1 MEFCCAAT
9 GAWASTESDDPTD
22 PVKRS
27 IAAENRK
34 KLDQLLTDILLSE
47 NLLVLAGLGTSAC
60 VTDQN
65 GKPLAPSMKDLWK
78 NAEQQAGKK
87 FDELKVRV
95 KYRTPASGDNI
106 ELLLSQCQMAQQFE
120 PNKEVEEF
128 IKNTE
133 SMIVDSCDFV
143 NDQVNLLAHEL
154 FLRKVGKRSTRLPRL
169 RLFTTN
175 YDRCFE
181 TAASHTRF
189 VAIDGFSHT
198 LPQEFDGVYFSYDFV
213 RREQD
218 REIPDYIP
226 NVLQLFKLHG
236 SVDWDLQEGQVV
248 KTAKPQNP
256 LLIYPRYSKFETS
269 YDQPFIEVMS
279 RFQLSMRQPNTGLI
293 IIGHGFN
300 DHHIS
305 QPVMA
310 GVRSNTSLKAIVVD
324 PAIKTTTNTSL
335 KQIEGLIKDGDWRL
349 TLAQAKFEDIVA
361 ILPDLVTDNEEE
373 QHLKRLRAI
382 GKKP

>member
-1 MEFCCAAT
+1 MDFFSAAT
-9 GAWASTESDDPTD
+9 GAWTSTEPDDPSD
-22 PVKRS
+22 PAKVS

-60 VTDQN
+60 VTDKSGN
-65 GKPLAPSMKDLWK
+65 ALAPSMKDLWK
-78 NAEQQAGKK
+78 NAEQHAGKS
-87 FDELKVRV
+87 FDELKTRV
-95 KYRTPASGDNI
+95 KYRTPATGDNI

-120 PNKEVEEF
+120 PNNDVGDF
-128 IKNTE
+128 IKSTE
-133 SMIVDSCDFV
+133 AMIVNSCSFV
-143 NDQVNLLAHEL
+143 NDQVDLLTHEL

-169 RLFTTN
+169 KLFTTN
-175 YDRCFE
+175 YDLCFE

-226 NVLQLFKLHG
+226 NVFQLFKLHG
-236 SVDWDLQEGQVV
+236 SVDWDLKAGQVV
-248 KTAKPQNP
+248 KTPKPEVP

-279 RFQLSMRQPNTGLI
+279 RFQLSMRQPNTGLL

-305 QPVMA
+305 QPIMA
-310 GVRSNTSLKAIVVD
+310 GVRSNTGLKAIVVD
-324 PAIKTTTNTSL
+324 PAIKTTSNASI
-335 KQIEGLIKDGDWRL
+335 KQLQGLIKDGDWRL
-349 TLAQAKFEDIVA
+349 TLAQAKFEEIVA
-361 ILPDLVTDNEEE
+361 ILPDLVTDSEEE
-373 QHLKRLRAI
+373 QHLQRLRSI
-382 GKKP
+382 GRKP